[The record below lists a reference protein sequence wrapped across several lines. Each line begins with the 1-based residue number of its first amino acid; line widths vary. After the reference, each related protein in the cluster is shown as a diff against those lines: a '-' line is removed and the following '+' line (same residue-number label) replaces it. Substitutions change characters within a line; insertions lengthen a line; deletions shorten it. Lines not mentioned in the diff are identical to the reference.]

1 MQASLSQL
9 SELNNDVMAESSR
22 TAHKLS
28 EGDWVA
34 VDKVADANGSI
45 Q

>member
-9 SELNNDVMAESSR
+9 SELNNDVMAESSK
-22 TAHKLS
+22 TARKLS

-34 VDKVADANGSI
+34 VDKVAGVNVST
-45 Q
+45 